1 MKKLCSLASVVALAA
16 ALTAG
21 AARAETDPEACKTVR
36 LADLG
41 WTDIRLTDAT
51 AEVILAAL
59 GYDPRESLL
68 GLDVSYVSLREGNM
82 DIFQGNWRPVQ
93 NENYKEY
100 FEKGWVVDLGENLT
114 GAKFTLAVPKY
125 VHDQGITSFDELARH
140 HDMFDGKIYGIE
152 PGSNQ
157 YLLDMIAARRHGFDD
172 TWEVV
177 ESSEAGML
185 SQLERALRTE
195 TPIVFLGWEPHPM
208 NIDHDIRYLSGG
220 DEEFGPDF
228 GGSTVH
234 TLSRPGYREDCPNV
248 ARFFSQLVFNL
259 DYENQ
264 GMRMIMVDG
273 AEPQD
278 AAKAM
283 IARAPAILDG
293 WLAGVTTF
301 DGSEG
306 LPVVK
311 AALGLN

>member
-1 MKKLCSLASVVALAA
+1 MKKLASLVIALGLAA
-16 ALTAG
+16 TSAHADG
-21 AARAETDPEACKTVR
+21 ENCKAVR

-51 AEVILAAL
+51 AEVILTAL
-59 GYDPRESLL
+59 GYEPTETLL
-68 GLDVSYVSLREGNM
+68 GLDVAYVSLREKNM

-93 NENYKEY
+93 DANYKE
-100 FEKGWVVDLGENLT
+100 FFDKGWVEDLGENLT

-125 VHDQGITSFDELARH
+125 VADQGITSFDELAKH
-140 HDMFDGKIYGIE
+140 HDMFEGKIYGIE

-157 YLLDMIAARRHGFDD
+157 YLLDMIAQKRHGFDD

-185 SQLERALRTE
+185 AQVERAMKGNA
-195 TPIVFLGWEPHPM
+195 PIVFLGWEPHPM
-208 NIDHDIRYLSGG
+208 NINYQITYLSGG
-220 DEEFGPDF
+220 DQEFGPNY

-234 TLSRPGYREDCPNV
+234 TLSRPGYKDECPNV
-248 ARFFSQLVFNL
+248 AKFFSQLVFNV
-259 DYENQ
+259 DYENH
-264 GMRMIMVDG
+264 GMRMITTEG

-283 IARAPAILDG
+283 IAKTPELLDK
-293 WLAGVTTF
+293 WLAGVTTI
-301 DGSEG
+301 DGKEG

-311 AALGLN
+311 EALGLK